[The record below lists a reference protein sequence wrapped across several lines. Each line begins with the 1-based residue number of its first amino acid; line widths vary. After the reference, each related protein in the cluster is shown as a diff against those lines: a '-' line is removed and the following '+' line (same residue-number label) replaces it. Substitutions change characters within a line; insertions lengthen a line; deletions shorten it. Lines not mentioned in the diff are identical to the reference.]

1 MIRTALEIP
10 SSSGISIVIDRHLA
24 HAIRKAHRQFSGR
37 IFFSGQ
43 HINNGM
49 TSFRTGKPDLQNG
62 FRQAA
67 DLSKIQRPTVKE
79 DDCHIGIDPYNLFQ
93 QFQLDLGNLDIRLTC
108 CFSGFL
114 EMFAKRHDHQIG
126 FCRCLQGFLFHL
138 SAFFFRRL
146 FFDFKPKLCRTKAWR
161 KHRTPL

>member
-1 MIRTALEIP
+1 
-10 SSSGISIVIDRHLA
+10 
-24 HAIRKAHRQFSGR
+24 
-37 IFFSGQ
+37 
-43 HINNGM
+43 M

-79 DDCHIGIDPYNLFQ
+79 DDYHIGIYPYNLFQ
-93 QFQLDLGNLDIRLTC
+93 KVQLDLGNLDIRLTG

-138 SAFFFRRL
+138 SALLPKAL
-146 FFDFKPKLCRTKAWR
+146 F
-161 KHRTPL
+161 